1 MRSRGEEMSKFFV
14 ANQQIQNGMITI
26 IGEDVNHITN
36 VLRLQRKDELFV
48 CDKENG
54 VTYKTTITELEK
66 EAVICKIIEKI
77 PDTTESNVRVTIF
90 QGLPKADKMEYIIQK
105 TTELGVKDIVPVRMK
120 RCIVKLEGK
129 DETKKIDRWQKIA
142 EVAAKQSGRDRIPKV
157 ENIIHIEQLKEQ
169 ISNFDLFLIA
179 YEEEKENTLKNE
191 LSKLHSN
198 RIKKEVD
205 LFKKMKSED
214 RFQYYGIKEELTVGG
229 VIGPEGGLDKQE
241 VEILQQNGAK
251 IVTLG
256 KRILRTETAP
266 IAILSNI
273 MYEFDN

>member
-1 MRSRGEEMSKFFV
+1 MSKFFV

-214 RFQYYGIKEELTVGG
+214 RFQYYGIKEKLTVGV

-256 KRILRTETAP
+256 KRIMRTETAP

>member
-214 RFQYYGIKEELTVGG
+214 RFQYYGLKEELTVGV

>member
-214 RFQYYGIKEELTVGG
+214 RFQYYGIKEELTVGV

-256 KRILRTETAP
+256 KRIMRTETAP

>member
-214 RFQYYGIKEELTVGG
+214 RFQYYGIKEKLTVGV

-256 KRILRTETAP
+256 KRIMRTETAP